1 MQPQLLSTNDDVG
14 KGVLGRDGTRKK
26 REGSPLSNLE
36 LGIGGSSGLRGVV
49 KEEKDQL
56 VFTAE
61 QLQQLQLQVVIFRY
75 ILAGLPVP
83 IGLVLPVW
91 RSLAASLGSSKS
103 GIYDQLPSFLGFTP
117 RDFDYRSMMDAEPGR
132 CRRTDGKKWRC
143 YRDVVPNQK
152 YCERHMHR
160 GCQRSRKHV
169 ETSEDS
175 TKANSSAINSDI
187 FASSMNS
194 SNATTSDSRTSATL
208 STSLNLTVP
217 CPSIS
222 KSVPETLKSSS
233 ATYTGKGNWE
243 RKGDDVVRVNTGTTT
258 SSLIRVLADKNN
270 AKYGSNCTD
279 GMGFKSS
286 NISTNKIDQSSV
298 GNKKSGDAS
307 VVPGFGLSPKSVL
320 QCGTASR
327 CNQLN
332 FDCKAEVE
340 MEPLR
345 CRRTDGKKWRC
356 SRDVV
361 PDKKYCENHLHRGVK
376 KAIVGSKLII
386 GAPAVAPSHN
396 IQTCGTTTKVEK
408 LNTNL
413 SISITATPQKASDA
427 DSSSFSNSDST
438 TVTDESPTISHILY
452 SSP

>member
-1 MQPQLLSTNDDVG
+1 MQPQLLSINDDVG
-14 KGVLGRDGTRKK
+14 KGVVGRDGTRKK

-36 LGIGGSSGLRGVV
+36 LGIGDSRGLRGVV

-83 IGLVLPVW
+83 IDLVLPVW

-169 ETSEDS
+169 ETSEDD

-187 FASSMNS
+187 FASSMKT
-194 SNATTSDSRTSATL
+194 SNATTTDSRTPAML

-233 ATYTGKGNWE
+233 APYTGNGNLE
-243 RKGDDVVRVNTGTTT
+243 SKGDNVMTVNNGTST

-270 AKYGSNCTD
+270 TKYVSNCTD
-279 GMGFKSS
+279 GIGFECS
-286 NISTNKIDQSSV
+286 NISTNKIDQSSG

-320 QCGTASR
+320 QCSTASN

-332 FDCKAEVE
+332 FDCKTEVE
-340 MEPLR
+340 VEPLR

-361 PDKKYCENHLHRGVK
+361 PDKKYCERHLHRGVK
-376 KAIVGSKLII
+376 KAVAGSKLII
-386 GAPAVAPSHN
+386 GAPAAPPSHN
-396 IQTCGTTTKVEK
+396 IQTRGTATKVEK

-413 SISITATPQKASDA
+413 SISIAANPQHTSDA
-427 DSSSFSNSDST
+427 DSSSFSNSDAT
-438 TVTDESPTISHILY
+438 TVSDENVTSSHILTL
-452 SSP
+452 SP